1 MGPDPLW
8 NQSVTGIHFGIEKE
22 EEMDYELSD
31 EMKMLREMAYKFAVT
46 EFTPI
51 THECDREEKYTPE
64 IRKKAAENGLVG
76 AWVPE
81 TYGGAGVGILGNAI
95 VTEELSRVDMGIGL
109 NVVAAT
115 FGLEAVYYFGTEE
128 QKQTYLPPVCRG
140 EKVSAGAFTEP
151 DAGTDVAG
159 YRTRAVKDGDDYI
172 ITGTK
177 MFITNG
183 TVCDFYVAQCITNPD
198 ADKRHNRFSQIII
211 PAESKGISRNKILG
225 KMGIRASDTAEV
237 SFEEVRVPQKNL
249 VGKEGQGFH
258 QLMHFFDVTRVL
270 VAGQCVG
277 ISQACLDKT
286 IQYVKERK
294 AFGAPIGSYQLSMAK
309 LTEMAIRIEL
319 LRNLVY
325 KTAWLIDRGRP
336 DYTLS
341 AIIKY
346 AGGQTAVFCA
356 NAAVELHGGYGYI
369 DEYAVQKFYRDA
381 KVLEIYEGTKEAE
394 ILTIGRVLL
403 SR

>member
-1 MGPDPLW
+1 
-8 NQSVTGIHFGIEKE
+8 
-22 EEMDYELSD
+22 MDFELSE
-31 EMKMLREMAYKFAVT
+31 EMKMLSDMAYKFAVT
-46 EFTPI
+46 EFTPFS
-51 THECDREEKYTPE
+51 HECDKMEKYTPE

-81 TYGGAGVGILGNAI
+81 QYGGAGVGSLGNAL
-95 VTEELSRVDMGIGL
+95 VTEAFSRVDMGIGL
-109 NVVAAT
+109 NVIAAT
-115 FGLEAVYYFGTEE
+115 FGLEAVYNFGTEE
-128 QKQTYLPPVCRG
+128 QKETYIRPVCRG

-159 YRTRAVKDGDDYI
+159 YRTRAVKDGGDYV

-183 TVCDFYVAQCITNPD
+183 TVCDFYVAQCITNPE
-198 ADKRHNRFSQIII
+198 AEKKHNRFSQIIV
-211 PAESKGISRNKILG
+211 PADAKGVTKNKITG
-225 KMGIRASDTAEV
+225 KMGIRSSDTADV
-237 SFEEVRVPQKNL
+237 SFEEVRVPRANL
-249 VGKEGQGFH
+249 VGREGAGFS
-258 QLMHFFDVTRVL
+258 QLMHFFDITRVM

-277 ISQACLDKT
+277 ISQGCLDKT
-286 IQYVKERK
+286 LQYVKERK
-294 AFGAPIGSYQLSMAK
+294 AFGVPIGSYQLSMAK
-309 LTEMAIRIEL
+309 LTEMVIRIEL

-325 KTAWLIDRGRP
+325 RTAWLLDVGRP
-336 DYTLS
+336 DFTLS
-341 AIIKY
+341 AVVKY

-394 ILTIGRVLL
+394 IMTIGRTVL